1 MPATGKKK
9 KRNKMKKPRK
19 TWRTSLGDKEGM
31 CNSLYTN
38 SSLCRLVVNKM
49 TDLWNVTV
57 NWLLMD
63 LLIYNQG
70 MLLDQRNLA
79 RKWLKTC
86 FTPLRNSEAM
96 RPIVLTPGM
105 LHPRMVCLWSRRE
118 KLWFPHSQ
126 PYSSAQVPALIWL
139 HFCSSEMVH
148 WAAKLCWGLFKR
160 LLSDKKVSR
169 EESCKAS
176 LAQRRMRMTKIRL
189 WSLGDENS
197 TYMCFILPDVLLRV

>member
-1 MPATGKKK
+1 
-9 KRNKMKKPRK
+9 
-19 TWRTSLGDKEGM
+19 
-31 CNSLYTN
+31 
-38 SSLCRLVVNKM
+38 
-49 TDLWNVTV
+49 
-57 NWLLMD
+57 
-63 LLIYNQG
+63 
-70 MLLDQRNLA
+70 MLLWIDCWWNYWYTIKECCWIRETWQENDWRHS
-79 RKWLKTC
+79 
-86 FTPLRNSEAM
+86 TPLRNSETM
-96 RPIVLTPGM
+96 RPVVLTPGM

-118 KLWFPHSQ
+118 KNLWFLHSQ

-139 HFCSSEMVH
+139 DFCSSEMLH